1 MNRNDFGGM
10 TDELW
15 AQIQPHLPRRSK
27 KTGKGRP
34 PTPDRVVMSGI
45 VFRLRT
51 GCQWKAIPK
60 QFGSGS
66 TCHRRFQSWRKDG
79 VFRAVFVSLVGYY
92 DGVRGIADVPEPPN
106 GRRGTAIDWQWA
118 SLDSATVKSPKGGD
132 CTGPNPT
139 DRAKL
144 GVKRHVL
151 TDGRGVPLAVAI
163 SAANVHDKRAAIPT
177 LDAIVIRHHRQPRRP
192 LNLCLDKGYDFP
204 DIDAAVR
211 RRKIRPHIRHRGES
225 KRSCRRGKAR
235 RWVVERTNCGSS
247 RFFETLRHIR
257 NSWHNRFRCLL
268 VRWERK
274 AANYCGL
281 VHLACGLIAFQQAG
295 GLP

>member
-27 KTGKGRP
+27 KTRTGRP
-34 PTPDRVVMSGI
+34 RIPDRAVMSGI

-79 VFRAVFVSLVGYY
+79 VFRAVFVALVAYY
-92 DGVRGIADVPEPPN
+92 DAARGI
-106 GRRGTAIDWQWA
+106 DWLWM

-177 LDAIVIRHHRQPRRP
+177 LDAIVIRHRRGPRRP

-225 KRSCRRGKAR
+225 KRSCRHGKAR
-235 RWVVERTNCGSS
+235 RWVVERT
-247 RFFETLRHIR
+247 

-295 GLP
+295 GIP

>member
-1 MNRNDFGGM
+1 MNRNEFERL
-10 TDELW
+10 TDEFGDQV
-15 AQIQPHLPRRSK
+15 APHLPRRPQQQK
-27 KTGKGRP
+27 RGRP
-34 PTPDRVVMSGI
+34 RRPDRAVMSGI
-45 VFRLRT
+45 IFRLRT

-66 TCHRRFQSWRKDG
+66 TCHRRFQAWCKEG
-79 VFRAVFVSLVGYY
+79 VFRRLFAALVGHY
-92 DGVRGIADVPEPPN
+92 DALCG
-106 GRRGTAIDWQWA
+106 IDWEWT

-151 TDGRGVPLAVAI
+151 ADGRGVPLAIAI

-177 LDAIVIRHHRQPRRP
+177 LDAVVVRHGRGPRRP
-192 LNLCLDKGYDFP
+192 TNLCLDKGYDYP
-204 DIDAAVR
+204 DINAAVR
-211 RRKIRPHIRHRGES
+211 KRRIRPHIRRRGEMT
-225 KRSCRRGKAR
+225 RSCLWGTPR
-235 RWVVERTNCGSS
+235 RWVVERTNA
-247 RFFETLRHIR
+247 
-257 NSWHNRFRCLL
+257 WHNRFRCLL

-274 AANYCGL
+274 ARNYCAL

-295 GLP
+295 GMP